1 MQGKIESNTSLTK
14 GKRRYLSS
22 SPNTIS
28 KPTLQ
33 RFPFT
38 MLHWLY
44 RAVLSIPSHWQQL
57 HLSQQMYL
65 VSFIIFAFLLD
76 DDSADSD
83 TFTLWVGL
91 IAAVGFSRE
100 LWQTFL
106 KVWESHLGKSV
117 ILLCY
122 AVIANFT
129 LALAAKKVNQVVGI
143 EPTTLIYTQ
152 GFTTFL
158 LLPFWLLTFSM
169 IAMTIALLFMQIWL
183 LFLGGLKLIGLYR
196 KRITLDEHFP
206 KLFFILRIILL
217 PLVLGF
223 LLNALIWYGR
233 QLSFDIKLFDANL
246 ASLAMQQLEIVEHE
260 NEVDVELRIGSA
272 NRNTDTYHVPIE
284 PEDTPKE
291 QLQQVLENDTEYT
304 EALINRAVAYF
315 VYAFDT
321 FPYSHCEKKP
331 IEHIISID
339 DDNILLV
346 KPSETAPTGYSFD
359 VKPCV
364 MAER

>member
-1 MQGKIESNTSLTK
+1 MQGKTDSNVTK
-14 GKRRYLSS
+14 KNLRRYLSS
-22 SPNTIS
+22 SPTPAA
-28 KPTLQ
+28 KPIYR
-33 RFPFT
+33 RFPLNI
-38 MLHWLY
+38 LHWLY
-44 RAVLSIPSHWQQL
+44 RLVLSLPHHWQLL
-57 HLSQQMYL
+57 HLSQKMY
-65 VSFIIFAFLLD
+65 FIAFIVFIFLID
-76 DDSADSD
+76 DQSADSD
-83 TFTLWVGL
+83 TYAQWVGL
-91 IAAVGFSRE
+91 IAAMGFSRE
-100 LWQTFL
+100 LWQMFL

-169 IAMTIALLFMQIWL
+169 IAMTTALLFMQLWL
-183 LFLGGLKLIGLYR
+183 LFLGGLKLLGLYR
-196 KRITLDEHFP
+196 KRVTLDEHCP
-206 KLFFILRIILL
+206 RLFFILRIILL
-217 PLVLGF
+217 PLVLAF
-223 LLNALIWYGR
+223 LLSALIWYGK
-233 QLSFDIKLFDANL
+233 QLSFDINLFDSDISTLVAKRLEVVEDEEKN
-246 ASLAMQQLEIVEHE
+246 LEIHLSE
-260 NEVDVELRIGSA
+260 SA
-272 NRNTDTYHVPIE
+272 QQTDTYHVPLTAE
-284 PEDTPKE
+284 DAPEE
-291 QLQQVLENDTEYT
+291 QLQQVLEEDTSDYT

-346 KPSETAPTGYSFD
+346 KPNSTSPTGYSFD

-364 MAER
+364 MAKQ